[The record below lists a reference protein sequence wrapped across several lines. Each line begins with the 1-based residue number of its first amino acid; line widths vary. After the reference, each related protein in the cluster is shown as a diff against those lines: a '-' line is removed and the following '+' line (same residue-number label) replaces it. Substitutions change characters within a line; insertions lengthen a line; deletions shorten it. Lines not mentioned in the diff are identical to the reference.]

1 MKKILLTGSTGFIG
15 SELLKN
21 LSKNYKIYVT
31 LRKKTKKNF
40 IHKNIIKIY
49 FSSFQNLNDKIEK
62 LKINT
67 VIHCATHYV
76 KKHDFKDIKKLSDS
90 NILFGN
96 IILEN
101 LEKMGVKTFINFSTV
116 WENFNGKKDNYYNLY
131 SAYKSSYNNINNFYK
146 KKFGKTKIINLVIS
160 DTFGENDKRKKI
172 INLLKINYKK
182 RVITKLISKNLY
194 MNLLNVIDINNA
206 IRLILKKNY
215 KSGTYLLK
223 NESDFKVSDIIDG
236 INKHSNKKIKIRWL
250 SNNIIREKTFKF
262 KTLKNWKSNNS
273 EIEDIVR
280 IITK

>member
-131 SAYKSSYNNINNFYK
+131 SAYKSSFKNIINFYK
-146 KKFGKTKIINLVIS
+146 KKFGKTKFINLVIS

-206 IRLILKKNY
+206 IRLILKK
-215 KSGTYLLK
+215 
-223 NESDFKVSDIIDG
+223 
-236 INKHSNKKIKIRWL
+236 
-250 SNNIIREKTFKF
+250 
-262 KTLKNWKSNNS
+262 
-273 EIEDIVR
+273 
-280 IITK
+280 ITSQAHIY

>member
-131 SAYKSSYNNINNFYK
+131 SAYKSSFKNIINFYK
-146 KKFGKTKIINLVIS
+146 KKFSKTKFINLVIS

-250 SNNIIREKTFKF
+250 SNNIIKEKTFKF

>member
-131 SAYKSSYNNINNFYK
+131 SAYKSSFKNIINFYK
-146 KKFGKTKIINLVIS
+146 KKFSKTKFINLVIS

-206 IRLILKKNY
+206 VRLILKKNY

-236 INKHSNKKIKIRWL
+236 INKHSNKRIKIRWL
-250 SNNIIREKTFKF
+250 SNNIIKEKTFKF

-273 EIEDIVR
+273 KIEDIVR

>member
-21 LSKNYKIYVT
+21 LSKSNKVYIT
-31 LRKKTKKNF
+31 LRKKTKKNLKY
-40 IHKNIIKIY
+40 KNVNKIY
-49 FSSFQNLNDKIEK
+49 FSSFQNLNDKIKK

-131 SAYKSSYNNINNFYK
+131 SAYKSSFKNIINFYK
-146 KKFGKTKIINLVIS
+146 KKFGKTKFINLVIS

-206 IRLILKKNY
+206 VRLILKKNY

-250 SNNIIREKTFKF
+250 SNNIIKEKTFKF

-273 EIEDIVR
+273 KIEDIVR

>member
-49 FSSFQNLNDKIEK
+49 FSSFQNLNDKIKK

-131 SAYKSSYNNINNFYK
+131 SAYKSSFKNIINFYK
-146 KKFGKTKIINLVIS
+146 KKFGKTKFINLVIS

-250 SNNIIREKTFKF
+250 SNNIIKEKTFKF

>member
-131 SAYKSSYNNINNFYK
+131 SAYKSSFKNIINFYK
-146 KKFGKTKIINLVIS
+146 KKFSKIKFINLVIS

-206 IRLILKKNY
+206 VRLILKKNY

-236 INKHSNKKIKIRWL
+236 INKHSNKRIKIRWL
-250 SNNIIREKTFKF
+250 SNNIIKEKTFKF

-273 EIEDIVR
+273 EIKDIVR

>member
-131 SAYKSSYNNINNFYK
+131 SAYKSSFKNIINFYK
-146 KKFGKTKIINLVIS
+146 KKFSKTKFINLVIS

-236 INKHSNKKIKIRWL
+236 INKHSNKKIKIKWL
-250 SNNIIREKTFKF
+250 SNNIIKEKTFKF

>member
-21 LSKNYKIYVT
+21 LSKNYKIYIT

-90 NILFGN
+90 NILFGT

-131 SAYKSSYNNINNFYK
+131 SAYKSSFKNIINFYK
-146 KKFGKTKIINLVIS
+146 KKFGKTKFINLVIS

-250 SNNIIREKTFKF
+250 SNNIIKEKTFKF

>member
-21 LSKNYKIYVT
+21 LSKSNKVYIT
-31 LRKKTKKNF
+31 LRKKTKKNLKY
-40 IHKNIIKIY
+40 KNVNKIY
-49 FSSFQNLNDKIEK
+49 FSSFQNLNDKIKK

-76 KKHDFKDIKKLSDS
+76 KKHDFKDIKKLSET

-101 LEKMGVKTFINFSTV
+101 LEKMDVKTFINFSTV

-131 SAYKSSYNNINNFYK
+131 SAYKSSFNNIINYYK
-146 KKFGKTKIINLVIS
+146 KKFNKIKFINLVIS
-160 DTFGENDKRKKI
+160 NTFGGNDKRKKI

-182 RVITKLISKNLY
+182 KVLTKLISKNLY
-194 MNLLNVIDINNA
+194 LNLLNVIDINNA
-206 IRLILKKNY
+206 VRLILKNSY
-215 KSGTYLLK
+215 NSGTYLLQNK
-223 NESDFKVSDIIDG
+223 NDFKVSDIIDY
-236 INKHSNKKIKIRWL
+236 INKHSNERIKVKWL

-262 KTLKNWKSNNS
+262 RTLKKWKPENS
-273 EIEDIVR
+273 KIEDIVR
-280 IITK
+280 IIIK

>member
-131 SAYKSSYNNINNFYK
+131 SAYKSSFKNIINYYK
-146 KKFGKTKIINLVIS
+146 KKFDKTKFINLVIS

-206 IRLILKKNY
+206 VRLILKKNY

-223 NESDFKVSDIIDG
+223 NERDFKVSDIIDG
-236 INKHSNKKIKIRWL
+236 INKHSYKRIKIRWL
-250 SNNIIREKTFKF
+250 SNNIIKEKTFKF

-273 EIEDIVR
+273 KIEDIVR

>member
-21 LSKNYKIYVT
+21 LSKSNKVYIT
-31 LRKKTKKNF
+31 LRKKTKKNLKY
-40 IHKNIIKIY
+40 KNVNKIY
-49 FSSFQNLNDKIEK
+49 FSSFQNLNDKIKK

-76 KKHDFKDIKKLSDS
+76 KKHDFKDIKKLSET

-101 LEKMGVKTFINFSTV
+101 LEKMDVKTFINFSTV

-131 SAYKSSYNNINNFYK
+131 SAYKSSFNNIINYYK
-146 KKFGKTKIINLVIS
+146 KKFNKIRFINLVIS
-160 DTFGENDKRKKI
+160 NTFGGNDKRKKI

-182 RVITKLISKNLY
+182 KVLTKLISKNLY
-194 MNLLNVIDINNA
+194 LNLLNVIDINNA
-206 IRLILKKNY
+206 VRLILKNSY
-215 KSGTYLLK
+215 NSGTYLLQNK
-223 NESDFKVSDIIDG
+223 SDFKVSDIIDY
-236 INKHSNKKIKIRWL
+236 INKHSNERIKVKWL

-262 KTLKNWKSNNS
+262 RTLKKWKPENS
-273 EIEDIVR
+273 KIEDIVR
-280 IITK
+280 IIIK

>member
-131 SAYKSSYNNINNFYK
+131 SAYKSSFKNIINFYK
-146 KKFGKTKIINLVIS
+146 KKFGKTKFINLVIS

-250 SNNIIREKTFKF
+250 SNNIIKEKTFKF

>member
-131 SAYKSSYNNINNFYK
+131 SAYKSSFKNIINFYK
-146 KKFGKTKIINLVIS
+146 KKFVKTKFINLVIS

-206 IRLILKKNY
+206 VRLILKKNY

-236 INKHSNKKIKIRWL
+236 INKHSNKRIKIRWL
-250 SNNIIREKTFKF
+250 SNNIIKEKTFKF

-273 EIEDIVR
+273 KIEDIVR

>member
-131 SAYKSSYNNINNFYK
+131 SAYKSSFKNIINFYK
-146 KKFGKTKIINLVIS
+146 KNL
-160 DTFGENDKRKKI
+160 EKQ
-172 INLLKINYKK
+172 NL
-182 RVITKLISKNLY
+182 
-194 MNLLNVIDINNA
+194 
-206 IRLILKKNY
+206 
-215 KSGTYLLK
+215 
-223 NESDFKVSDIIDG
+223 
-236 INKHSNKKIKIRWL
+236 
-250 SNNIIREKTFKF
+250 
-262 KTLKNWKSNNS
+262 
-273 EIEDIVR
+273 
-280 IITK
+280 